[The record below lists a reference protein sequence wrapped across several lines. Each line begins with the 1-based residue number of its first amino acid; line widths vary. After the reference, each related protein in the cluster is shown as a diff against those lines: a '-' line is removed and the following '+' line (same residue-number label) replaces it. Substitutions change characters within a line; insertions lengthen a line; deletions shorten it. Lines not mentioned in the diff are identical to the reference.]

1 MYCRAEELMSF
12 DPSSVGRFRF
22 HHRITLTLQLS
33 DLREHQ
39 FQPSK
44 QTLEFG
50 MCVCRVVAH
59 REQSAIRPDDDLGS
73 EAMGCNRSR
82 QALLQNSSDPVGET
96 DALGDEFARH
106 DV

>member
-1 MYCRAEELMSF
+1 MSF

-50 MCVCRVVAH
+50 MCVC
-59 REQSAIRPDDDLGS
+59 G
-73 EAMGCNRSR
+73 
-82 QALLQNSSDPVGET
+82 
-96 DALGDEFARH
+96 
-106 DV
+106 